1 LDILKERVSLDNN
14 KYHNNL
20 MVSTIV
26 HVEEAK
32 IYEKQVNN
40 EIKVVREMGMDWNSN
55 DFEVLCDGR

>member
-1 LDILKERVSLDNN
+1 MGIQSHFYSLKVTVSLGNN
-14 KYHNNL
+14 NYHKNL

-32 IYEKQVNN
+32 LHEKQVNN

-55 DFEVLCDGR
+55 HF

>member
-1 LDILKERVSLDNN
+1 MGIQDHCYALKMTVSIDNN

-26 HVEEAK
+26 YVEEAK
-32 IYEKQVNN
+32 LYEKQVNN

-55 DFEVLCDGR
+55 HF